1 MTIKQAEA
9 IRDEFARKNNP
20 TEDELFA
27 FTEAMGFLIENAK
40 NPQDMMYLG
49 GVYYELRNFDL
60 ALKYYEMAASYDYE
74 EAYNCLGY
82 IWYYGRTGDRDY
94 EKAFQCFSKSAQLG
108 NIQSEYKV
116 ADMYKNGYY
125 VEQDYEKY
133 KQIIK
138 GLYPKVQ
145 YARFTNEPLPEIYTR
160 LARIYVEEGRVDEAV
175 ELYYDAKDFL
185 SQRLRYNAF
194 FGDLNIMK
202 WLIDDLYKLVELE
215 DDAVDFYDLYH
226 LLKVPCKVSFRY
238 KNKEYHVTAVEEN
251 GECVISFCDKWY
263 RTRDDFFGK
272 ATIGKDRLTAIC
284 NDFYMFEVSR

>member
-1 MTIKQAEA
+1 MTIQQAEA
-9 IRDEFARKNNP
+9 IRDAFARKNNP
-20 TEDELFA
+20 TEDEFFA
-27 FTEAMGFLIENAK
+27 FTEAMGFLIENTK

-94 EKAFQCFSKSAQLG
+94 EKAFQCFSRSAQLG

-125 VEQDYEKY
+125 VEKDYEKY
-133 KQIIK
+133 KQMIK
-138 GLYPKVQ
+138 ALYPKVQ
-145 YARFTNEPLPEIYTR
+145 NARYTNEPLPEIYTR
-160 LARIYVEEGRVDEAV
+160 LAKIYIEEGRIDEAV
-175 ELYYDAKDFL
+175 QLYYDAKDFL

-202 WLIDDLYKLVELE
+202 WLIDDLYDLVELE
-215 DDAVDFYDLYH
+215 DDAVDFYDLFY
-226 LLKVPCKVSFRY
+226 LLKTPCTVSFRY
-238 KNKEYHVTAVEEN
+238 NNKEYSVKAVEEN

-263 RTRDDFFGK
+263 RTRDDFFAK
-272 ATIGKDRLTAIC
+272 ATIGRNHLTAIC
-284 NDFYMFEVSR
+284 HDFYMFEVTR